1 MFSRKRIRNISF
13 SDGLLNFA
21 ADHMDFRITKREIMF
36 SVIIFFIMLF
46 IGGFICNIIDDN
58 ITIRNQKYLSSIK
71 INDDAR
77 QLRYGM
83 DTNVGNAIIYGD
95 MKAIDP
101 VSMDDVTGEYM
112 YIKKVKERYTPHT
125 RTVTYTS
132 NGKTHTRVEVYYTW
146 DAVDSWKSAVD
157 EVYYV
162 GNRFKFSLFD
172 YHDTDV
178 LRLNNL
184 NITDKS
190 RWYKTDNTYLYE
202 TSSVRYYF
210 DVIPDV
216 VSGTTFAHLDNG
228 TMNDVSFVANKN
240 IDEFINSA
248 VKDEMLYEVIF
259 WIAWLFLT
267 AILIFVFCIF
277 ENNWLEGD

>member
-1 MFSRKRIRNISF
+1 MFNVRRLKMARYRRQLTDF
-13 SDGLLNFA
+13 
-21 ADHMDFRITKREIMF
+21 MDFRITKREIMF
-36 SVIIFFIMLF
+36 GIIIFFIMLF

-71 INDDAR
+71 INDNAR

-83 DTNVGNAIIYGD
+83 DTNVGNAIVYGD

-112 YIKKVKERYTPHT
+112 YIKRIKERYTAHT

-146 DAVDSWKSAVD
+146 DAVDSWKSVVD

-162 GNRFKFSLFD
+162 GNRFKFSLFN

-178 LRLNNL
+178 LRLNNS
-184 NITDKS
+184 NIANKS
-190 RWYKTDNTYLYE
+190 RWYKTDSTYLYE

-210 DVIPDV
+210 SVIPDT

-248 VKDEMLYEVIF
+248 VKDEMIYDVIF

-267 AILIFVFCIF
+267 AALIFVFCIF
-277 ENNWLEGD
+277 ENKWLEGD